1 MQKKGYI
8 SLEELSYIK
17 KRFSEDLVKRLR
29 KCFFSEVKE
38 EDRKELGDPET
49 IRILKKLFVPEY
61 DPVKGEIFDNP
72 DTVQRVEPMGFDFE
86 TLSVVMKAQLKAKEL
101 ITNTLDDLAGKSHG
115 TGNAGSL
122 LNLKLSN
129 DDKEN
134 AQNIFN
140 RATTIRIIESGIQG
154 LYTISHTEI
163 ETEEEKKAKRA
174 KDSLK

>member
-8 SLEELSYIK
+8 SQEELNHIK

-29 KCFFSEVKE
+29 KCFFLGVTD
-38 EDRKELGDPET
+38 EDKKELGDEET
-49 IRILKKLFVPEY
+49 IKILKKLFVPEY
-61 DPVKGEIFDNP
+61 DPVKGEVFDNP
-72 DTVQRVEPMGFDFE
+72 DTVHRVEPIGFDFG

-101 ITNTLDDLAGKSHG
+101 ITNTFNELAGKSHG
-115 TGNAGSL
+115 TETAGSL